1 MATSDSSK
9 TADKSYLAKDFT
21 SFREDLLAY
30 AKNYFPEKI
39 SDFTEAS
46 LGGLLMEMA
55 AYIGDSM
62 SFYLDYQYNEL
73 DPYKAIETN
82 NIITHATNAGV
93 VIVGSAPSV
102 CDVTFYIEVPSKVK
116 SDGTYE
122 PDSTSLP
129 IIGSDSTVLKSGGGI
144 NFSLSEDIDF
154 GELNED
160 GVLNST
166 YIVSEQNDDGTP
178 SKYILTKV
186 GVCISGRITSDLFTI
201 PNTSVPF
208 RKITLS
214 NQDVTD
220 IINIVDSDGN
230 EYHIVEALTQDVVF
244 KKIQNLDK
252 DQNVVIS
259 NLEVSP
265 SPFRCLAKMDFR
277 TRLTTLTFGSGD
289 ADSLDDDIIPDP
301 SELALPLYGKKTFSR
316 FSIDPNS
323 LLKTKTLGISPKN
336 TTITVEYR
344 YGGGIS
350 HNVAAD
356 TIRSVQTL
364 GISFPYKPSE
374 TITADV
380 TDSFDVKNK
389 AEALGGAAALTIDD
403 IRAQIPIARNY
414 QGRMVTQQDLL
425 ARIYTLP
432 PTFGRVYRAGLR
444 KSEDNPLAS
453 QLYILCQSSDKTIT
467 MAPDALKKN
476 LRTYLNEFRL
486 ISDAV
491 DILDGTVVNY
501 GINFSIIITPSAN
514 KSTVVA
520 AVVSAI
526 KDVTDIKYY
535 QIDQPILEADII
547 NAIINT
553 SGVLSLVDLAFVN
566 KSGTESGREYSEY
579 VFDLVSNT
587 FKGLIVGPIGSIFEI
602 KFPDDDIV
610 GSAE

>member
-1 MATSDSSK
+1 MATKDSSK
-9 TADKSYLAKDFT
+9 SSDKSYLAKDFT

-30 AKNYFPEKI
+30 ARNYFPDKI
-39 SDFTEAS
+39 SDFSEAS

-55 AYIGDSM
+55 AYVGDTM

-73 DPYKAIETN
+73 DPYKAIETD
-82 NIITHATNAGV
+82 NIITHARNAGV
-93 VIVGSAPSV
+93 TIVGSAPAV

-116 SDGTYE
+116 SNGTYE

-129 IIGSDSTVLKSGGGI
+129 IIEADNTVLKSGGGI
-144 NFSLSEDIDF
+144 SFSLSADVDF
-154 GELNED
+154 GALNID
-160 GVLNST
+160 GVLDST
-166 YIVSEQNDDGTP
+166 YVVSEQNDDGTP

-186 GVCISGRITSDLFTI
+186 GVCLSGRITSDLFSI

-208 RKITLS
+208 RKINLA

-220 IINIVDSDGN
+220 ILSVVDSDGN
-230 EYHIVEALTQDVVF
+230 EYHKVEALTQDVVF

-252 DQNVVIS
+252 DQAVVIS
-259 NLEVSP
+259 NLEVTP
-265 SPFRCLAKMDFR
+265 APFRYISRMDFR
-277 TRLTTLTFGSGD
+277 TRLTTLQFGSGD

-336 TTITVEYR
+336 TTITVQYR
-344 YGGGIS
+344 YGGGIN
-350 HNVAAD
+350 HNVAAE

-374 TITADV
+374 TITANV

-389 AEALGGAAALTIDD
+389 TEAAGGAAALTIDD
-403 IRAQIPIARNY
+403 VRAQIPIARNY
-414 QGRMVTQQDLL
+414 QGRIVTQQDLL

-444 KSEDNPLAS
+444 QSEDNPLAS
-453 QLYILCQSSDKTIT
+453 QLYILCQNSDQTIT
-467 MAPDALKKN
+467 IAPDALKLN

-501 GINFSIIITPSAN
+501 GINFNIIITPSSN

-526 KDVTDIKYY
+526 KDVTAVKYY

-553 SGVLSLVDLAFVN
+553 TGVLSLVELALVN
-566 KSGTESGREYSEY
+566 KNGTESGRVYSEY
-579 VFDLVSNT
+579 VFDISANT

-610 GSAE
+610 GTAE

>member
-1 MATSDSSK
+1 MATKDSSK
-9 TADKSYLAKDFT
+9 SSDKSYLAKDFT

-30 AKNYFPEKI
+30 ARNYFPDKI
-39 SDFTEAS
+39 SDFSEAS

-55 AYIGDSM
+55 AYIGDTM

-73 DPYKAIETN
+73 DPIKAIETD

-93 VIVGSAPSV
+93 TIVGAAPSV

-129 IIGSDSTVLKSGGGI
+129 IIGADSTVLTSGAGI
-144 NFSLSEDIDF
+144 NFSLSADVDF
-154 GELNED
+154 GELNID
-160 GVLNST
+160 GVLDST

-186 GVCISGRITSDLFTI
+186 GTCISGRITSDLFSI

-208 RKITLS
+208 RKINLV

-220 IINIVDSDGN
+220 IISVTDSDGN
-230 EYHIVEALTQDVVF
+230 EFYKVDALTQDVVF

-259 NLEVSP
+259 NLEVTP
-265 SPFRCLAKMDFR
+265 APFRYIAKMDFR
-277 TRLTTLTFGSGD
+277 TRITTLQFGSGD

-301 SELALPLYGKKTFSR
+301 SELALPLYGKKTFAR
-316 FSIDPNS
+316 FAIDPNS

-336 TTITVEYR
+336 TTITVQYR

-350 HNVAAD
+350 HNVASE
-356 TIRSVQTL
+356 TIRSVQSL

-389 AEALGGAAALTIDD
+389 AEASGGASALTIDD

-453 QLYILCQSSDKTIT
+453 QLYILCQRSDKTIT
-467 MAPDALKKN
+467 IAPDALKLN

-501 GINFSIIITPSAN
+501 GINFNIIITPSSN

-520 AVVSAI
+520 ATVSAI
-526 KDVTDIKYY
+526 KNVTDVKYY
-535 QIDQPILEADII
+535 QVDQPILEADII

-553 SGVLSLVDLAFVN
+553 TGVLSLVELALVN
-566 KSGTESGREYSEY
+566 KNGTESGRVYSEY
-579 VFDLVSNT
+579 VFDLTANT
-587 FKGLIVGPIGSIFEI
+587 FKGLVVGPIGSIFEI

-610 GSAE
+610 GTAE